1 MSQSFIT
8 VTILNPQ
15 EVKELFADWGE
26 FSAVCYN
33 SHPSPKIGQHCM
45 NSGHWSG
52 SRWRYIAMQ
61 IDNCPRFVIDQ
72 LVRHEQGVIKNVQS
86 FRYVNKDNFNY
97 AIPEEIKGNDTLE
110 TAYWEHMK
118 ATVDFYNN
126 IQEFVLAK
134 TGKAERANEQA
145 RYVLPMATEGSVCIA
160 FTPEALIHYC
170 NLRLCIRT
178 EDAHRQLAQAIK
190 KAVVDIIPELK
201 DKLVPQCEYLM
212 WCPEGKGC
220 GRYPNK
226 KELKEIINGNQCQE
240 I

>member
-33 SHPSPKIGQHCM
+33 SRPSPKIGQHCM

-86 FRYVNKDNFNY
+86 FRYVNKNNFNY
-97 AIPEEIKGNDTLE
+97 TIPEEIKGNDTLE
-110 TAYWEHMK
+110 TAYWEHMNT
-118 ATVDFYNN
+118 TVNLYHQ
-126 IQEFVLAK
+126 IQEYVLNK

-145 RYVLPMATEGSVCIA
+145 RYILPMATESSVCIA
-160 FTPEALIHYC
+160 FTPEALMHYC
-170 NLRLCIRT
+170 NLRLCTRT
-178 EDAHRQLAQAIK
+178 EDIHRQLAQAIK
-190 KAVVDIIPELK
+190 NAVVDIIPELK

-212 WCPEGKGC
+212 WCPESKGC
-220 GRYPNK
+220 GRYLSK
-226 KELKEIINGNQCQE
+226 KELKEIINAN
-240 I
+240 INS

>member
-15 EVKELFADWGE
+15 EVKELFTDWGE

-33 SHPSPKIGQHCM
+33 SHPSSKIGEHCM

-97 AIPEEIKGNDTLE
+97 AIPEEIKGNDSLE

-118 ATVDFYNN
+118 TTMDLYNQ
-126 IQEFVLAK
+126 IQEYVLAK

-145 RYVLPMATEGSVCIA
+145 RYVLPMATEGNVCIA
-160 FTPEALIHYC
+160 FTLEALIHYC
-170 NLRLCIRT
+170 NLRLCTRT
-178 EDAHRQLAQAIK
+178 EDKHRELAQAIK
-190 KAVVDIIPELK
+190 KAVIEVLPEMT
-201 DKLVPQCEYLM
+201 DKLVPQCEYLL

-220 GRYPNK
+220 GHYPNK
-226 KELKEIINGNQCQE
+226 KELKEIINGNKCQE